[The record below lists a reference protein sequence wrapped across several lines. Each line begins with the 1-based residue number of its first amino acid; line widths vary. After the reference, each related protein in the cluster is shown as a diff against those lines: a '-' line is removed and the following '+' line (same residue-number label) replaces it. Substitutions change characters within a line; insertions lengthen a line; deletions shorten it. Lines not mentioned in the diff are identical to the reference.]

1 MTSRLLMARVPEG
14 ASLVDNPTGGPQGF
28 AMDNV
33 YVMAGIPRVMQAMLS
48 TLEGVIEHG
57 SVVSSVSVRAYLGE
71 SQIAT
76 ELGALQEQSPDV
88 DIGSYPF
95 SKDGRYGTVLVVR
108 GTDPARLETVADAIR
123 NLIIKA
129 GETPENV
136 DPS

>member
-1 MTSRLLMARVPEG
+1 M
-14 ASLVDNPTGGPQGF
+14 
-28 AMDNV
+28 
-33 YVMAGIPRVMQAMLS
+33 
-48 TLEGVIEHG
+48 
-57 SVVSSVSVRAYLGE
+57 VSVRAYLGE